1 MKSPEVRQPEPDSS
15 ASSLSVEVDL
25 LYTNNSSEEI
35 DSMSKQAIVYGWR
48 NVQDQKV
55 YIGYHKTQEVHDG
68 YVFSSENSELKKAW
82 SYGLLQRHIIHQGL
96 TAECITLENFGLKYA
111 KANYDWS
118 NFYNQSVGGGEG
130 CVKDFSNLPSK
141 AKQAMLNF
149 LEGVNPAPPKLDTY
163 HVSDRKLIDR
173 LASMVRNGV
182 YEKQAC
188 SVGEIYKLER
198 NQVRLNIIH
207 PDKVKQIADRML
219 DNPAEARKNV
229 EPVIVCVYE
238 DGTRKVIDGNHTIN
252 AAKQAGWVEVDVVFI
267 NFSDFGFNHA
277 NVNGF
282 GLEMNHNPKLKTPS
296 STEDCQ
302 RAITNIYF
310 ELVAQGLDVDLKSEK
325 FRNTV
330 LEELE
335 GWWTKQQIAGNI
347 KAAAVK
353 IRTQEEQALRNFKK
367 WSDSEL
373 DKIAREIKREKPNLS
388 VITISSGACYNAGVG
403 AILNKMG
410 GEDLTSGL
418 IVVSHNDIG
427 QYDRWKSSEKKLKKI
442 ISMLKGSG
450 LVIRY
455 IVLDA
460 FA

>member
-1 MKSPEVRQPEPDSS
+1 
-15 ASSLSVEVDL
+15 
-25 LYTNNSSEEI
+25 
-35 DSMSKQAIVYGWR
+35 
-48 NVQDQKV
+48 
-55 YIGYHKTQEVHDG
+55 
-68 YVFSSENSELKKAW
+68 
-82 SYGLLQRHIIHQGL
+82 
-96 TAECITLENFGLKYA
+96 
-111 KANYDWS
+111 
-118 NFYNQSVGGGEG
+118 
-130 CVKDFSNLPSK
+130 
-141 AKQAMLNF
+141 
-149 LEGVNPAPPKLDTY
+149 
-163 HVSDRKLIDR
+163 
-173 LASMVRNGV
+173 
-182 YEKQAC
+182 
-188 SVGEIYKLER
+188 
-198 NQVRLNIIH
+198 
-207 PDKVKQIADRML
+207 
-219 DNPAEARKNV
+219 
-229 EPVIVCVYE
+229 
-238 DGTRKVIDGNHTIN
+238 
-252 AAKQAGWVEVDVVFI
+252 
-267 NFSDFGFNHA
+267 
-277 NVNGF
+277 
-282 GLEMNHNPKLKTPS
+282 LKTPS

-373 DKIAREIKREKPNLS
+373 DKIAREIKKEKPNLS

-418 IVVSHNDIG
+418 IVISHNDVG